1 MDPRETHK
9 RDENYWK
16 TRMGLPA
23 DEGNVGA
30 GASAPAP
37 APEPAPEPE
46 PEPTPEPEANVGIGT
61 VDGNVG
67 AGSS

>member
-1 MDPRETHK
+1 MDPREAHK

-23 DEGNVGA
+23 DECNVGA
-30 GASAPAP
+30 GSSAPAP